1 MLKYISNTH
10 HTDVQHIHTN
20 RYTYNTRDKDSGIY
34 IYILETTMMRVIILL
49 ICMNAFLMASIDAS
63 SIRGSAKGPGAEILS
78 TIHTLEKTEE
88 KAKDASADEELMKA
102 QMKKQKEELKKLKAN
117 GLKQQQ
123 MITEMGE
130 KAKEKED
137 RLKDISDT
145 F

>member
-1 MLKYISNTH
+1 
-10 HTDVQHIHTN
+10 
-20 RYTYNTRDKDSGIY
+20 
-34 IYILETTMMRVIILL
+34 MM
-49 ICMNAFLMASIDAS
+49 
-63 SIRGSAKGPGAEILS
+63 S
-78 TIHTLEKTEE
+78 TKKEKAAEE

-102 QMKKQKEELKKLKAN
+102 QMKKQKEELKKLKTN